1 MATNFKQ
8 HKPYKLIINRMQI
21 SPNKRIP
28 SLVAKHI
35 RTTCQ
40 FLTLPEVACPQK
52 VRFFCRFLFY
62 FLVKMKESLVVR
74 LIFHFFWII
83 MWRKSRVI
91 AVGRGRAFQKGVNYN
106 DAWLYSCKCLILF
119 PQDQPIGRRDVDQ
132 QKIHAVWNSISF
144 FPHRISAQV
153 LVKDLS
159 DYGYYQSVNLVYH
172 VWNTGK

>member
-1 MATNFKQ
+1 
-8 HKPYKLIINRMQI
+8 
-21 SPNKRIP
+21 
-28 SLVAKHI
+28 
-35 RTTCQ
+35 
-40 FLTLPEVACPQK
+40 
-52 VRFFCRFLFY
+52 
-62 FLVKMKESLVVR
+62 MKESLVVR

-83 MWRKSRVI
+83 IWRKSRVI

-119 PQDQPIGRRDVDQ
+119 SQDQPIGRRDVDQ

-144 FPHRISAQV
+144 FPHKISAQV